1 MISSK
6 EEKKRI
12 INEFKQSDSDTGSPE
27 VQISLLTH
35 RIGELSEHF
44 KTHKKDHASKR
55 GLLKLISRRKRLLEY
70 LKRKSFDRYQDVIS
84 RLGLRK

>member
-1 MISSK
+1 MLST

-12 INEFKQSDSDTGSPE
+12 IGEFKQGDADTGSPE
-27 VQISLLTH
+27 VQVSLLTN
-35 RIGELSEHF
+35 RIAELTEHF
-44 KTHKKDHASKR
+44 KVHKKDYASKR